1 MKKVIILS
9 RVSSNS
15 QSNEQQ
21 IKDLMEL
28 AYADGYKNKDI
39 VVISNKESAI
49 KNDEEHR
56 LGLTEMKEVIETNP
70 IECVYV
76 REISRIGRREEVNL
90 SIKNFLVER
99 KIQLVVK
106 TPSIRLLDADGS
118 VNTGA
123 ELAFSLFNT
132 MSKQEM
138 QIKLDRFAQG
148 KREAVA
154 KGKVIGAK
162 ILYGYTKDD
171 ENHIVI
177 DDAIAEIVRYIFTTY
192 AFSDSSTSTI
202 YKELVSRGQA
212 RAVYSCETGGVNF
225 IRNII
230 TNPAY
235 YGGRSKTNRKIA
247 YNYPAIVS
255 EDLWRK
261 ANDKLKTMKNQ
272 PKENTKYII
281 YTKGLVKCHCGHIM
295 IGSVDA
301 LLAYRCPVC
310 KQVINLNVIEHVAW
324 SEAILYKTE
333 QLREQPEINRKK
345 YQQTIDENLG
355 KIAAAKK
362 QMVSLESAMD
372 RAYKGY
378 VLGDVKDSVFTEMQ
392 ATIKKEKA
400 KVQSTIAKLK
410 ESNVNLLEMI
420 RHIEEIDD
428 GAAFHDLTL
437 LTDDVLKRKLIH
449 EVIDYIQ
456 LSKLE
461 EGILITIFG
470 KNGNEAF
477 NKYLYV
483 PSTRPKTYHVYY
495 KTMYDKKTDSFY
507 KDNKLSL
514 YKEITNEIVKRFKRR
529 RY

>member
-148 KREAVA
+148 KREAVS

-230 TNPAY
+230 
-235 YGGRSKTNRKIA
+235 
-247 YNYPAIVS
+247 
-255 EDLWRK
+255 L
-261 ANDKLKTMKNQ
+261 
-272 PKENTKYII
+272 
-281 YTKGLVKCHCGHIM
+281 C
-295 IGSVDA
+295 
-301 LLAYRCPVC
+301 
-310 KQVINLNVIEHVAW
+310 
-324 SEAILYKTE
+324 
-333 QLREQPEINRKK
+333 
-345 YQQTIDENLG
+345 
-355 KIAAAKK
+355 
-362 QMVSLESAMD
+362 
-372 RAYKGY
+372 
-378 VLGDVKDSVFTEMQ
+378 
-392 ATIKKEKA
+392 
-400 KVQSTIAKLK
+400 
-410 ESNVNLLEMI
+410 
-420 RHIEEIDD
+420 
-428 GAAFHDLTL
+428 
-437 LTDDVLKRKLIH
+437 
-449 EVIDYIQ
+449 
-456 LSKLE
+456 
-461 EGILITIFG
+461 
-470 KNGNEAF
+470 
-477 NKYLYV
+477 
-483 PSTRPKTYHVYY
+483 
-495 KTMYDKKTDSFY
+495 
-507 KDNKLSL
+507 
-514 YKEITNEIVKRFKRR
+514 
-529 RY
+529 